1 MSLFGNRNDML
12 VVRGMLTYVIT
23 ENTTQQLFHHNK

>member
-1 MSLFGNRNDML
+1 ML